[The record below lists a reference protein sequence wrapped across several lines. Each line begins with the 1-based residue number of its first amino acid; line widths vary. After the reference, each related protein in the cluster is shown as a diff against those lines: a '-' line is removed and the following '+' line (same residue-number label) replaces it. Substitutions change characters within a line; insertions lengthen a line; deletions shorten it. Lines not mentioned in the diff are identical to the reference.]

1 MDTEIWSG
9 ERLEGGDSVGV
20 AENVRVTELLRQP
33 ARDRGTKKETE
44 KRQRKLESAR
54 YRKLGKKGLENR
66 EKKREILR

>member
-1 MDTEIWSG
+1 MEWGETGRRRLSG
-9 ERLEGGDSVGV
+9 SSGKCESQ
-20 AENVRVTELLRQP
+20 LLRQP